1 MSDKIVVSVKI
12 GPEVWKQF
20 KLRAVEYGI
29 PVGAYGE
36 VAMIHEMMRRKSDDI
51 TVESQKK

>member
-12 GPEVWKQF
+12 GPVVWKQF